1 MLFGEGTQ
9 DLKSTGGNKGRI
21 STVKPGLSIKD
32 DTRYPLILKT
42 IIPDI
47 HKNV

>member
-21 STVKPGLSIKD
+21 STVKPVYDVHSREPENIAFMSSC
-32 DTRYPLILKT
+32 PLNT
-42 IIPDI
+42 S
-47 HKNV
+47 

>member
-21 STVKPGLSIKD
+21 STVKPGFSIRD
-32 DTRYPLILKT
+32 DTRYFYLFKMVFGT
-42 IIPDI
+42 S
-47 HKNV
+47 